1 MARMCVQGFN
11 KIPGY
16 LLPATI
22 HINDD
27 GKEIQLLSRRL
38 PLRPK
43 NKTTQESS
51 RGERETESGTVKIW
65 K

>member
-1 MARMCVQGFN
+1 MQGLN

-22 HINDD
+22 YIDDD
-27 GKEIQLLSRRL
+27 GKEIQLLSGRL

-43 NKTTQESS
+43 NPQG
-51 RGERETESGTVKIW
+51 GERETESGTVKIW